1 MSGAATP
8 VSGQPSPRAHCAVL
22 ERFSKHRKWNTP
34 ISRELMANTDT
45 REIGRAIANCA
56 LKIKAQ
62 VLLHPDKEPEAN
74 LKGAHLCNARFCPF
88 CEARRTKALRARLYQ
103 GLGEFYKDYP
113 KYRGVFLTLTVKNVP
128 LDQLGDQLD
137 QMNKAWNRM
146 KQCSFFPTEFWFRR
160 TEITVGVPMGYGSG
174 LAAATGQATVPYTAH
189 PHFHVLL
196 LVRPSYFSRDYI
208 KKSEWQK
215 QWQMALRT
223 DYPPVV
229 DVRSAKSK
237 KGAGL
242 SPSEDAKSSVMEAAK
257 YAAKATQLLE
267 LGPAITDLH
276 WELRNRRL
284 VALSNKL
291 GAYVKAGDASQQ
303 ELLDCDSKPLPE
315 GVETLDVIGTW
326 FEDVQEYVISDIC
339 EETPDL

>member
-1 MSGAATP
+1 MHGAGTP
-8 VSGQPSPRAHCAVL
+8 ELGQPSPRAHCAVL

-34 ISRELMANTDT
+34 ISRELMSDTGT
-45 REIGRAIANCA
+45 REVGRQIANCA

-62 VLLHPDKEPEAN
+62 VLLHPDGEAEAN

-103 GLGEFYKDYP
+103 GLEEFYNDKP
-113 KYRGVFLTLTVKNVP
+113 KWRGLFLTFTVKNVP

-146 KQCSFFPTEFWFRR
+146 TQCSFWPTDYWFRR
-160 TEITVGVPMGYGSG
+160 TEVTVGVPMRGGSD
-174 LAAATGQATVPYTAH
+174 LAATSCVGAVQYTAH

-196 LVRPSYFSRDYI
+196 LVKPSYFSRNYI

-215 QWQMALRT
+215 QWQMALRS
-223 DYPPVV
+223 DYAPVV
-229 DVRSAKSK
+229 DVRTAKSK
-237 KGAGL
+237 HGNGKN
-242 SPSEDAKSSVMEAAK
+242 PSEDAKSAVLEAAK
-257 YAAKATQLLE
+257 YAAKANQLLE
-267 LGPAITDLH
+267 LGPAITTLH

-284 VALSNKL
+284 VAMSKKLSK
-291 GAYVKAGDASQQ
+291 YVKAGEASHQ
-303 ELLDCDSKPLPE
+303 ELMDCDAKPLPA

-326 FEDVQEYVISDIC
+326 FEDAQEYVITDI
-339 EETPDL
+339 EETAPDL